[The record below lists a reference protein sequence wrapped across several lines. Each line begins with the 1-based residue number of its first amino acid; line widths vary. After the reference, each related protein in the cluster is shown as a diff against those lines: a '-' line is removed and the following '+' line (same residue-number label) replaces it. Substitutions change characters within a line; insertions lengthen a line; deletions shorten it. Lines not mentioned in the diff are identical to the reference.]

1 MNYFSV
7 TMACWRCPPHSLVPF
22 LFFPHSHTDDQGAHR
37 VFLLSKEH
45 SFLSLALSLLIYSL
59 LWAHL
64 HAPKRSRKGECPFNR
79 IYSPTKH
86 GGGESPRCFYF
97 MFFFILSSSRKID
110 TWWWSHHSSGY
121 YCIWVMFLACI
132 IWCYSLCKCLFP
144 IIYHR
149 YFAL

>member
-45 SFLSLALSLLIYSL
+45 SFLSLALSLLYIVCSGPTFMPPNVAEKESVRL
-59 LWAHL
+59 TGSTLRQNMEVESH
-64 HAPKRSRKGECPFNR
+64 HAV
-79 IYSPTKH
+79 
-86 GGGESPRCFYF
+86 
-97 MFFFILSSSRKID
+97 FILSCSRKID

-132 IWCYSLCKCLFP
+132 IWCYSLCKCFFP
-144 IIYHR
+144 IVYHR